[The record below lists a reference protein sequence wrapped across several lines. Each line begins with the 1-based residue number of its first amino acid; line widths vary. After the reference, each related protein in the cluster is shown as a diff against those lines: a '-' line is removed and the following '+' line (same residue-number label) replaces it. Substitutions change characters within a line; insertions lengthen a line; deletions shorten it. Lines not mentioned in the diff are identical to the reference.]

1 MEEYSAQLEDIYGYK
16 VVTPNTSVA
25 YLTSGFHSKA
35 LSEIDPLSKDWNEEN
50 LLNALTY
57 EELEDKQRRN
67 EEYQGEFL
75 ARVEEEQRIADQS
88 CIQKLGIA
96 FINLFRR

>member
-1 MEEYSAQLEDIYGYK
+1 MEEYSAQLEDVFGYK
-16 VVTPNTSVA
+16 VVIPNPSVV
-25 YLTSGFHSKA
+25 FHSKE

-50 LLNALTY
+50 LLNAMSY
-57 EELEDKQRRN
+57 EELKDKQRRN

-88 CIQKLGIA
+88 CIQKIGIV
-96 FINLFRR
+96 FMNLFRR